1 MKTALDEY
9 HEFIDGRDPEA
20 GRTTAVTIRPR
31 AYRRVPLRYVPS
43 PASSTRTAG
52 SSGSLLWIV
61 TVCRTLP
68 FPVGEN
74 TTSRA
79 AVFPGSTAS
88 GKGAAREKGAP
99 SPPSAE
105 PAGAET
111 TRLPRVQRWVPE

>member
-79 AVFPGSTAS
+79 AVFPRQHDHWQGC
-88 GKGAAREKGAP
+88 GQGEGR
-99 SPPSAE
+99 AE
-105 PAGAET
+105 PAERRARRRRDHPVAPRAEVGA
-111 TRLPRVQRWVPE
+111 